1 MTVLVPYSDGWRVK
15 RCREIGGG
23 DPELGVLIYKGRQD
37 RGASFLVGNC
47 NLSLTSRYK
56 LIYEMGCVCVKDGGS
71 VGRGSGPCR
80 EEAGPWHTGLAH
92 AEGWECKGGS
102 LSGYCL
108 PSHEPGRW
116 SSGPGSTCA
125 V

>member
-1 MTVLVPYSDGWRVK
+1 M
-15 RCREIGGG
+15 
-23 DPELGVLIYKGRQD
+23 
-37 RGASFLVGNC
+37 
-47 NLSLTSRYK
+47 
-56 LIYEMGCVCVKDGGS
+56 CVCVKDGGS

-108 PSHEPGRW
+108 LPSHEPGKW

-125 V
+125 VWGAGWEDRAAKAGKGLASSISDTLEALCPLSTSRAWLQRGR